1 MGDLL
6 KSLQDSGGL
15 FGTIAAAAFGLW
27 WFVTRALPAINS
39 NMAGIAKENVSR
51 SDMIEVLRAERD
63 AALAREDAADARY
76 RDLLK
81 DWADMKGQF
90 KLIETDLNRAN
101 QLISELKS
109 QLMEATATI
118 NAMRND
124 VANLT
129 THVKGGQDA

>member
-6 KSLQDSGGL
+6 KILQDSGGL
-15 FGTIAAAAFGLW
+15 FGTIAAGAFGLW

-101 QLISELKS
+101 QLISELKA
-109 QLMEATATI
+109 QLLEATTTI
-118 NAMRND
+118 NAMRTD
-124 VANLT
+124 VAHLAT
-129 THVKGGQDA
+129 QVKGGQGA

>member
-6 KSLQDSGGL
+6 KTLQDSGGL
-15 FGTIAAAAFGLW
+15 FGTIAAGAVGLW

-63 AALAREDAADARY
+63 AALAREDAADERY

-101 QLISELKS
+101 QLISELKA
-109 QLMEATATI
+109 QLLEATTTI
-118 NAMRND
+118 NAMRAD
-124 VANLT
+124 VANLA

>member
-6 KSLQDSGGL
+6 KTLQDSGGL
-15 FGTIAAAAFGLW
+15 FGTIAAGAVGLW

-39 NMAGIAKENVSR
+39 NMAGIAKENVSS

-109 QLMEATATI
+109 QLTEATATI

-124 VANLT
+124 VASLT
-129 THVKGGQDA
+129 THVKWGQDA

>member
-6 KSLQDSGGL
+6 KTLQDSGGL
-15 FGTIAAAAFGLW
+15 FGTIAAGALGLW

-101 QLISELKS
+101 QLISELKA
-109 QLMEATATI
+109 QLIEATTTI
-118 NAMRND
+118 NAMRTD
-124 VANLT
+124 VARLASN
-129 THVKGGQDA
+129 VKGGRDA

>member
-6 KSLQDSGGL
+6 KTLQDSGGL
-15 FGTIAAAAFGLW
+15 FGTIAAGAVGLW

-101 QLISELKS
+101 QLISELKA
-109 QLMEATATI
+109 QLLEATTTI
-118 NAMRND
+118 NAMRAD
-124 VANLT
+124 VANLA
-129 THVKGGQDA
+129 THVKGDQGG

>member
-6 KSLQDSGGL
+6 KTLQDSGGL
-15 FGTIAAAAFGLW
+15 FGTIAAGAVGLW

-101 QLISELKS
+101 QLIAELKA
-109 QLMEATATI
+109 QLVEATSTI

-124 VANLT
+124 VARLT

>member
-6 KSLQDSGGL
+6 KTLQDSGGL
-15 FGTIAAAAFGLW
+15 FGTIAAGAVGLW

-101 QLISELKS
+101 QLISELKA
-109 QLMEATATI
+109 QLAEATKTI
-118 NAMRND
+118 NAMRSD
-124 VANLT
+124 VANLA